1 MHRLHSFF
9 VFIIDIMFPQSCIG
23 CGMNRFLLCP
33 RCGSAL
39 PRASSS
45 PHPNIVS
52 VFDYQNKIIRKSIW
66 KFKYKNARGFAR
78 YFGKQLYE
86 EIIGDLGEELSV
98 SKKETFVIVPIP
110 LHKKRLRERGY
121 NQSELLVQE
130 IIKNDRENLFTY
142 SPLALI
148 RTRETKPQA
157 RTEKRATRLENLR
170 GAFEA
175 KEDLVFGRNV
185 ILIDDV
191 TTTGATL
198 QEARKAL
205 RAKGAKSVQS
215 YTVAH

>member
-1 MHRLHSFF
+1 MHRLHLFF
-9 VFIIDIMFPQSCIG
+9 VFIIDIIFPQSCIG
-23 CGMNRFLLCP
+23 CGVHRFLLCP
-33 RCGSAL
+33 QCGNTL
-39 PRASSS
+39 PRATSS
-45 PHPNIVS
+45 PYPNIVS

-66 KFKYKNARGFAR
+66 KFKYKNARGFAG

-86 EIIGDLGEELSV
+86 EIIGNLGEELSV

-110 LHKKRLRERGY
+110 LHKKRLRQRGY

-157 RTEKRATRLENLR
+157 QTEKRATRLENLR
-170 GAFEA
+170 GAFQA
-175 KEDLVFGRNV
+175 KKDLVCGKNV
-185 ILIDDV
+185 ILVDDV

-198 QEARKAL
+198 QEAHKAL
-205 RAKGAKSVQS
+205 RAVGAKSVYA

>member
-1 MHRLHSFF
+1 MHRLHLFF
-9 VFIIDIMFPQSCIG
+9 VFIIDTIFPQSCIG
-23 CGMNRFLLCP
+23 CSVNRFLLCP
-33 RCGSAL
+33 QCGNAL
-39 PRASSS
+39 PLANPS

-66 KFKYKNARGFAR
+66 KFKYKNARGFAS
-78 YFGKQLYE
+78 YFGKRLYE
-86 EIIGDLGEELSV
+86 EIIGNLGEELSV
-98 SKKETFVIVPIP
+98 SKKEPFLIVPIP

-130 IIKNDRENLFTY
+130 IIKNDRDNLFKY
-142 SPLALI
+142 SPYALI

-175 KEDLVFGRNV
+175 KEDLVYGKNI

-191 TTTGATL
+191 TTSGATL

-205 RAKGAKSVQS
+205 RVKGAKSIQS
-215 YTVAH
+215 YTIAH

>member
-1 MHRLHSFF
+1 MDS
-9 VFIIDIMFPQSCIG
+9 
-23 CGMNRFLLCP
+23 FLLCP
-33 RCGSAL
+33 QCQNSL
-39 PRASSS
+39 PRTSHS

-52 VFDYQNKIIRKSIW
+52 IFDYQNKIIRKSIW

-78 YFGKQLYE
+78 FFGKELYE
-86 EIIGDLGEELSV
+86 EIVGNLGEQFLLT
-98 SKKETFVIVPIP
+98 KKETFVILPIP

-130 IIKNDRENLFTY
+130 IIKNDGGNLFKY
-142 SPLALI
+142 FPGALI

-175 KEDLVFGRNV
+175 KKDLVYGKNI

-198 QEARKAL
+198 REATKAL
-205 RAKGAKSVQS
+205 RIRGAKSVQS
-215 YTVAH
+215 YTIAH